1 MIDPNAHV
9 KAGEDRDAL
18 IRENARLR
26 ALLLQ
31 AREVGRGFQ
40 RSIRNAIIQH
50 NANCAYFKTLLAG
63 FRPKT
68 DDPCDC
74 QAKPT
79 AKKLLAFMQATKDLE
94 PTTPFADPEPAITA
108 SPCGDCRC
116 GSLCHWD
123 DLRTPPQGASAADW
137 AVAADR
143 DRIPCQRCPCKG
155 YRIPGTPYDSR
166 EPRPR
171 REQDS

>member
-1 MIDPNAHV
+1 MIDPNTHV
-9 KAGEDRDAL
+9 QAGEDRDAL

-31 AREVGRGFQ
+31 AREIGNGFK
-40 RSIRNAIIQH
+40 SSPRNAIIHH
-50 NANCAYFKTLLAG
+50 NANCAHFKMLLAG
-63 FRPKT
+63 MRPKG
-68 DDPCDC
+68 DADCDC

-94 PTTPFADPEPAITA
+94 PPPLAEPAITA
-108 SPCGDCRC
+108 SPCGYCGC

-123 DLRTPPQGASAADW
+123 DLRTPPQGATAADW

-143 DRIPCQRCPCKG
+143 DRIECQRCPDCGG